1 MSRDLPEMMS
11 TDYVQRMQQ
20 WVGDSTEG
28 TSQDNLQNLIV
39 WKRTDSLLLA
49 LYKQSSFRSVV
60 EFLFLVV
67 QNQLDFSAQTEIVI
81 FCELS
86 QFSG

>member
-67 QNQLDFSAQTEIVI
+67 QNQLDFWPKRK
-81 FCELS
+81 L
-86 QFSG
+86 

>member
-11 TDYVQRMQQ
+11 TDYVVHMQQ

-49 LYKQSSFRSVV
+49 LLRRFGYGVWWF
-60 EFLFLVV
+60 
-67 QNQLDFSAQTEIVI
+67 NQLVQGLWLVRLLAQQAILSIQIVP
-81 FCELS
+81 
-86 QFSG
+86 G

>member
-39 WKRTDSLLLA
+39 WKRTDSLLLDTCSV
-49 LYKQSSFRSVV
+49 QTVQFPFGCRVSFFGGSK
-60 EFLFLVV
+60 LVRFFGS
-67 QNQLDFSAQTEIVI
+67 NGNCNIL
-81 FCELS
+81 
-86 QFSG
+86 